1 MSKDY
6 YKILGVPRDAT
17 QEEIKKAYRRL
28 AMKYHPDKNKGSK
41 EAEEKF
47 KEINEAYAVLSD
59 PEKRRLYDLY
69 GSAEFGKRYTTEDIF
84 RGFDFENIFR
94 DLGIDLG
101 PFFSRRNKKGGQT
114 FVFDL
119 GEIFSNLFRSPF
131 EEEGFPFEGYQETI
145 QTELPLTIEEMIRG
159 GEKEVFLPG
168 TFERVKIKIP
178 QGVKDGQVLRITKKI
193 GPTLKNYLFK
203 VKLVSSSYKDFKVED
218 GNLIIEKEIPITS
231 FFLGDEIE
239 LTTLEGKKIKAKV
252 PPMTKPGVKL
262 KLRNLGL
269 PLEGGKRGDLYVALI
284 PQMPSYL
291 TAEQRELLKKLK
303 ETGL

>member
-6 YKILGVPRDAT
+6 YKILGVKKDAT
-17 QEEIKKAYRRL
+17 QEEIKRAYRKL
-28 AMKYHPDKNKGSK
+28 AMKYHPDRNRGSK

-59 PEKRRLYDLY
+59 PEKRKLYDLY
-69 GSAEFGKRYTTEDIF
+69 GSAEFERRYTTEDIF
-84 RGFDFENIFR
+84 RGFDFENVFK

-101 PFFSRRNKKGGQT
+101 AFFSKRNKKGGQT

-119 GEIFSNLFRSPF
+119 GEIFSNLFRGPF
-131 EEEGFPFEGYQETI
+131 EEESSPFGSYQETI

-178 QGVKDGQVLRITKKI
+178 QGVKEGQVLRITKKI
-193 GPTLKNYLFK
+193 GPTLKNYLFR

-218 GNLIIEKEIPITS
+218 GNLIIEREIPITS

-239 LTTLEGKKIKAKV
+239 FTTLEGKKIKAKV
-252 PPMTKPGVKL
+252 PPMTKPGAKL

-269 PLEGGKRGDLYVALI
+269 PLEGGKRGDLYVVLM

-291 TAEQRELLKKLK
+291 TAEQKELIKKLK